1 LTPPLAPRRLALEP
15 EKSGLQEERE
25 RMPTYEY
32 RCTACG
38 KKFSLI
44 LSIGEHDAKKPKCP
58 KCQST
63 KVEQQFGHF
72 FSKTS
77 RKS

>member
-1 LTPPLAPRRLALEP
+1 
-15 EKSGLQEERE
+15 
-25 RMPTYEY
+25 MPTYEY
-32 RCTACG
+32 LCTACR
-38 KKFSLI
+38 KKFSLTI
-44 LSIGEHDAKKPKCP
+44 SLREHETGKVKCP
-58 KCQST
+58 RCGSS

>member
-1 LTPPLAPRRLALEP
+1 
-15 EKSGLQEERE
+15 
-25 RMPTYEY
+25 MPTYEY
-32 RCTACG
+32 RCAACG

-58 KCQST
+58 KCRST
-63 KVEQQFGHF
+63 RVEQQFGHF